1 MMMMMTIILIKV
13 IKMLLG
19 LVLIIIMI
27 SQRKLEVGFSAIA
40 YNEGWTPRGVV
51 FFANNIW
58 VEVK

>member
-1 MMMMMTIILIKV
+1 MLLLLMMISVMM
-13 IKMLLG
+13 MLLG
-19 LVLIIIMI
+19 VVLIIIII

-51 FFANNIW
+51 LFANNIW